1 MVSEVL
7 SLCLEEHGPWRAL
20 VAASGLI
27 RDSAAIVIG
36 SMVIAGSAGVLS
48 VRRASR
54 PRRARFDRALD
65 LADRRAG
72 GPRLRHR
79 AGLISA
85 AGARLTSWRKKAM
98 KRAMRSSPG
107 VETISS
113 TSPVVWYMGGPCMVV
128 NTGSPAR
135 V

>member
-1 MVSEVL
+1 MVSRSILVHVEQSDVVVEVL
-7 SLCLEEHGPWRAL
+7 SLCLEEDGPCRGL
-20 VAASGLI
+20 VAAIGLI
-27 RDSAAIVIG
+27 RDSAAI
-36 SMVIAGSAGVLS
+36 A
-48 VRRASR
+48 
-54 PRRARFDRALD
+54 RARFDRALD

-79 AGLISA
+79 ARLISA